1 MTTWT
6 DKTILKAIREAKA
19 AGADVWLT
27 DSAKSRGVGRL
38 RLRASANG
46 RASFYFRY
54 TNPEGKQ
61 AQVPLGVYDDSGNAG
76 MTLKAATSRK
86 GELSKLYQD
95 GHRDLHGYLAHL
107 EAEEEAM
114 RAAAK
119 REREEA
125 ERQAAS
131 GSLKALCEGYV
142 SHLERLGKSSAKEA
156 RNLFKRNVF
165 AAFPALAA
173 TRSQVITHR
182 DVNAVLAALIDAGKG
197 RTAGKLRSYLR
208 AAFSAAMQAEYDPGI
223 HPQLHGFN
231 LEMNPVAAVPAKT
244 LARYN
249 RVGER
254 VLNETELRGFM
265 AALEQQEDMYSDA
278 ITLALYLGGQRIAQL
293 LRLRPA
299 DADLDAGTLTL
310 FDPKGAR
317 QIARVHVLP
326 LNEKA
331 LGIVTRTLAVNGHK
345 PFLFTLR
352 KVPVRPEKLS
362 AVVAKISAAMV
373 KAGTAREAFQLRDIR
388 RTCETMLAKMGI
400 SSDVRAQLL
409 SHGLGGVQIRH
420 YDRHSYMDEKRAA
433 LDAWAA
439 KLHEIVTGEAH
450 TNVVPL
456 HAGA

>member
-1 MTTWT
+1 MSSWT
-6 DKTILKAIREAKA
+6 DKTIEKAVRDAKA
-19 AGADVWLT
+19 GDDVWLT
-27 DSAKSRGVGRL
+27 DAKKERGVGRL
-38 RLRASANG
+38 RLRANG
-46 RASFYFRY
+46 AGGRFYYRY
-54 TNPEGKQ
+54 SLAGKQ
-61 AQVPLGVYDDSGNAG
+61 AQVLLGVYDSSGQVG
-76 MTLKAATSRK
+76 LTLKEARAK
-86 GELSKLYQD
+86 EGELSKLYQS
-95 GHRDLHGYLAHL
+95 GVHDLHAYLAQQK
-107 EAEEEAM
+107 AEEAAM

-131 GSLKALCEGYV
+131 GSLKALCEGYI

-156 RNLFKRNVF
+156 RNLFKRNIFV
-165 AAFPALAA
+165 AFPSLAA

-182 DVNAVLAALIDAGKG
+182 DVNAVLATLIDAGKG

-265 AALEQQEDMYSDA
+265 AALEQQEDMYADA

-299 DADLDAGTLTL
+299 DADLDAGTVTL

-373 KAGTAREAFQLRDIR
+373 KAETAREAFQLRDIR

-439 KLHEIVTGEAH
+439 RLEEIISGQAT

-456 HAGA
+456 RR